1 MIGVAATPSSSVSSS
16 VLAHRDGL
24 PEFDAWSV
32 LTQAQPELLPLLLV
46 LVPACAYLY
55 GVRRLTARGDRW
67 PVGRTLSF
75 LVGGLGTIAVATMSG
90 LAAYDES
97 LFAAH
102 MVQHMLLSMVAT
114 VFLALGAPITLALR
128 TLPLVAKRR
137 VMAVLHSRF
146 AAVMSHPLVPW
157 LLFVSSPFLLYFT
170 GWYEATLDHR
180 VLHELLHLH
189 FLVVGALFFWP
200 LLGVDPV
207 PGRSGHPFR
216 MLLVAATL
224 PFHAFLGV
232 SIMSVEPDGRGL
244 LAADHYLPLHGLAES
259 VFQQQLGGGLLWASG
274 DLVGLLFLGVLLT
287 QWMRASQRE
296 AVREDR
302 RLDRLEAAERATAE
316 RTGSEAAERAGSE
329 AAERATAERTGS
341 ERTTTTA

>member
-1 MIGVAATPSSSVSSS
+1 MAGALLTLSVPPDAASAP

-24 PEFDAWSV
+24 PEFGAWSV
-32 LTQAQPELLPLLLV
+32 LTEARPELLPLLLV
-46 LVPACAYLY
+46 VVPAGLYLF

-67 PVGRTLSF
+67 PLGRTLSF
-75 LVGGLGTIAVATMSG
+75 LVGGLGTIALATMSG

-128 TLPLVAKRR
+128 TLPLRGRRR
-137 VMAVLHSRF
+137 VMAVLHSRV
-146 AAVMSHPLVPW
+146 AALLSHPLVPW
-157 LLFVSSPFLLYFT
+157 LLFVASPFALYFT
-170 GWYEATLDHR
+170 GWYEATLDSR
-180 VLHELLHLH
+180 VLHELLHVH
-189 FLVVGALFFWP
+189 FLAVGSLFFWP

-232 SIMSVEPDGRGL
+232 SIMSVEPEGRGL
-244 LAADHYLPLHGLAES
+244 LAPDHYLALHTLEEA
-259 VFQQQLGGGLLWASG
+259 VYQQQLGGGLLWASG

-287 QWMRASQRE
+287 QWMRASERE
-296 AVREDR
+296 AQREDR
-302 RLDRLEAAERATAE
+302 RLDRLEANERDAGRGATV
-316 RTGSEAAERAGSE
+316 
-329 AAERATAERTGS
+329 
-341 ERTTTTA
+341 